1 MKRGTFI
8 TFEGID
14 GVGKSTQL
22 DLVYQKCLQLGH
34 AVIKT
39 REPGGTELGR
49 RIRQLLLD
57 PGMAKINAQT
67 EMLLYAADRAQH
79 VAEVI
84 APALDMGNVVL
95 CDRYLDSTVA
105 YQGYGLDRDP
115 VLIRLINE
123 LAVGGLLPQITLCL
137 DEEPEL
143 ALKRTKGD
151 RIEQRDLDYYRKV
164 RLGYHQIAQAEPERF
179 VLIDASGTI
188 DQVFEKIWSVI
199 AERGIL

>member
-1 MKRGTFI
+1 MKQGTFI

-34 AVIKT
+34 PVVKT

-49 RIRQLLLD
+49 GIRRLLLN
-57 PGMAKINAQT
+57 PGLKNLGAQA
-67 EMLLYAADRAQH
+67 ELLLYAADRAQH

-84 APALDMGNVVL
+84 VPALKAGKVVL

-105 YQGYGLDRDP
+105 YQGYGLGRDP
-115 VLIRLINE
+115 VLVRQINE
-123 LAVGGLLPQITLCL
+123 LAVEGVLPQLTLCL
-137 DEEPEL
+137 DEELER

-151 RIEQRDLDYYRKV
+151 RIEQRDLEYYHRV
-164 RLGYHQIAQAEPERF
+164 RNGYHQIARAEPERF
-179 VLIDASGTI
+179 FLIDASGTI

>member
-1 MKRGTFI
+1 MKQGTFI

-22 DLVYQKCLQLGH
+22 DLVYQKCLQFGH
-34 AVIKT
+34 PVVKT

-49 RIRQLLLD
+49 GIRRLLLN
-57 PGMAKINAQT
+57 PGLKNLGAQA
-67 EMLLYAADRAQH
+67 ELLLYAADRAQH

-84 APALDMGNVVL
+84 VPALKAGKVVL

-105 YQGYGLDRDP
+105 YQGYGLGRDP
-115 VLIRLINE
+115 VLVRQINE
-123 LAVGGLLPQITLCL
+123 LAVEGVLPQLTLCL
-137 DEEPEL
+137 DEELER

-151 RIEQRDLDYYRKV
+151 RIEQRDLEYYHRV
-164 RLGYHQIAQAEPERF
+164 RNGYHQIARAEPERF
-179 VLIDASGTI
+179 FLIDASGTI

>member
-1 MKRGTFI
+1 MKRGIFI

-22 DLVYQKCLQLGH
+22 NLVYQKCLQLGH
-34 AVIKT
+34 PVIKT

-57 PGMAKINAQT
+57 PGFTSISAQT
-67 EMLLYAADRAQH
+67 ELLLYAADRAQH

-84 APALDMGNVVL
+84 IPALEAGKVVL

-115 VLIRLINE
+115 VLVRRINE
-123 LAVGGLLPQITLCL
+123 LAVGGVLPQITLCL
-137 DEEPEL
+137 DEEPAR

-151 RIEQRDLDYYRKV
+151 RIEQRDLDYYHKV
-164 RLGYHQIAQAEPERF
+164 RTGYRQIAQAEPERF
-179 VLIDASGTI
+179 FLIDASGTI
-188 DQVFEKIWSVI
+188 EQVFDKIWSVI
-199 AERGIL
+199 AGRGIL